1 MQNFLILKNT
11 IQTYVWGSFDGIPA
25 FTGIVN
31 TDDEPM
37 AELWMGAHPA
47 APSRV
52 RIGKGDS
59 VPLDKYIAEHS
70 VEILGKETLDR
81 YGATLPFL
89 FKVLSAA
96 NPLSLQVH
104 PTKAQAETGWKREND
119 SAIPLLSPNRNYKD
133 NNHKQEILLAISPF
147 TVMCGFRSP
156 EKIRELLSLV
166 DSPIIR
172 ESLARLESEGYHGL
186 CQFLLELKPEERNS
200 SIASVIAAGPHAPSV
215 EARSTFALVARL
227 FAHFPHD
234 VGCLAPLYL
243 NVLTLKPGEVIYLP
257 EGIMHTY
264 ISGTGLELMSNSD
277 NTLRG
282 GLTAK
287 HLDVPE
293 LLKILNPAPYTPEI
307 LKPASA
313 NSSCTYKTDAKDCE
327 LTLIR
332 LQKSEFTY
340 QATAPAIV
348 VGATGDITATNQS
361 GETCPIGRGAFILIP
376 ASGERI
382 TFSGTGVC
390 YLAST
395 PGTAD

>member
-47 APSRV
+47 APSKV
-52 RIGKGDS
+52 RIGKGDAI
-59 VPLDKYIAEHS
+59 PLDKYIADHS
-70 VEILGKETLDR
+70 LEILGKKTLDR

-104 PTKAQAETGWKREND
+104 PTKEQAETGWKREND
-119 SAIPLLSPNRNYKD
+119 LAIPLLSPKRNYKD
-133 NNHKQEILLAISPF
+133 NNHKQEVLLAISPF

-156 EKIRELLSLV
+156 EKIRELLSFV
-166 DSPIIR
+166 NSPIIS
-172 ESLARLESEGYHGL
+172 ESLTRLEAEGYHGL
-186 CQFLLELKPEERNS
+186 CQFLLELNPEDRAA
-200 SIASVIAAGPHAPSV
+200 SITSVIAAGPHAPSA
-215 EARSTFALVARL
+215 EARATFTLVARL
-227 FAHFPHD
+227 YAHFPQD

-264 ISGTGLELMSNSD
+264 IQGTGLELMSNSD

-293 LLKILNPAPYTPEI
+293 LLKILNPEPYIPEI
-307 LKPASA
+307 LKPAPA
-313 NSSCTYKTDAKDCE
+313 QSSCTYKTAAKDCE
-327 LTLIR
+327 LTMVH

-348 VGATGDITATNQS
+348 VGATGDIIATNQS
-361 GETCPIGRGAFILIP
+361 GETCPIGRGAFVLIP

-395 PGTAD
+395 PGTTD